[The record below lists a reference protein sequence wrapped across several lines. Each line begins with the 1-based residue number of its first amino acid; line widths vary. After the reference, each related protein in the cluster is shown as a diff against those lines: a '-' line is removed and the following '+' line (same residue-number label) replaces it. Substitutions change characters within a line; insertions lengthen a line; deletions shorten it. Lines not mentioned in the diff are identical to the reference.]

1 MIITFP
7 DRSKKKFK
15 KGITSLEVAE
25 SIGSRLANDAIA
37 AKVDGVLVD
46 LSKKI
51 SKDSKLEI
59 LTGSSPEGVDV
70 LRHSC
75 AHLLSHAVKRLFP
88 KALPTIGPVIENG
101 FYYDFDS
108 SPFSDEDLEKIG
120 SEMKKIVKEKI
131 LVERFE
137 LSKKD
142 ALKMFSKNKYKKELI
157 NESKG
162 KLSYY
167 KQADFKDLCTGPH
180 VINTSRLKA
189 FKITKSS
196 GSYWR
201 GDSKNKQLQ
210 RIYGVCFSDKKTLNL
225 HLQMMEE
232 ALKRDHKLL
241 AEGKLY
247 MISDLVGKG
256 LPIWLPKGEIVKKEI
271 ENYAVEIEDEAGFER
286 VSTPHIAKE
295 ELFLASGH
303 LPHYEDDMFPKMKMD
318 DGTYYLKAMNCPLH
332 HIIFGHGVR
341 SYRELP
347 LRLAEYGTVYRNEM
361 SGVLSGLLRV
371 RMLSMNDAHI
381 YCSKE
386 QIGPEIKNVISMI
399 NDYYKTFGFK
409 NYYFRLSLWDPKNK
423 EKYISEPANWK
434 YSEAQLRKVLK
445 ELKVDFIE
453 VEDEA
458 AFYGPKIDIQFKTVT
473 GREETLST
481 IQLDFAAKKRFG
493 LKYIDKKGKVN
504 NDVFVIHRAPL
515 SVHERFIA
523 FLIEHYG
530 GNFPLWLSPVQVR
543 ILPIS
548 DKFNS
553 YANSLKK
560 ELPFRV
566 EVDSRAESINKK
578 VRNAQLEKIPVMVII
593 GGKEMVGKTVSVR
606 TLDGNVKFGIKKS
619 VFIKKITEFIS
630 SRSRQVSFK

>member
-15 KGITSLEVAE
+15 KNVNSLEISE

-37 AKVDGVLVD
+37 ARVNNLLVD
-46 LSKKI
+46 LTKKI
-51 SKDSKLEI
+51 GKDSKVEI
-59 LTGSSPEGVDV
+59 LTGSSPEGLEV

-75 AHLLSHAVKRLFP
+75 AHLLAHAVKRLFP

-101 FYYDFDS
+101 FYYDFDAS
-108 SPFSDEDLEKIG
+108 SFSEADLEKIEQ
-120 SEMKKIVKEKI
+120 EMKKIVNEKI

-142 ALKMFSKNKYKKELI
+142 ALKLFGKNKYKKELI

-167 KQADFKDLCTGPH
+167 EQGDFKDLCTGPH
-180 VINTSRLKA
+180 VINTSKIKA
-189 FKITKSS
+189 FKLTKSS

-201 GDSKNKQLQ
+201 GNSKNKQLQ
-210 RIYGVCFSDKKTLNL
+210 RIYGVCFADKKSLKL
-225 HLQMMEE
+225 HLKMMEE

-256 LPIWLPKGEIVKKEI
+256 LPIWLPKGEIIKREI
-271 ENYAVEIEDEAGFER
+271 EKYALEVEDKAGFQR

-295 ELFLASGH
+295 ELFLTSGH
-303 LPHYEDDMFPKMKMD
+303 LPYYEEDMFPKMKMD
-318 DGTYYLKAMNCPLH
+318 DGTFYLKAMNCPLH
-332 HIIFGHGVR
+332 HIIFDHGIR

-347 LRLAEYGTVYRNEM
+347 LRIAEYGTTYRNEL

-386 QIGPEIKNVISMI
+386 QIGSEVKSVISMI
-399 NDYYKTFGFK
+399 TDYYKTFGFK

-423 EKYISEPANWK
+423 SKYIREPSNWK

-445 ELKVDFIE
+445 ELKVDF
-453 VEDEA
+453 VEANDEA

-481 IQLDFAAKKRFG
+481 VQLDFAAKKRFG
-493 LKYIDKKGKVN
+493 LKFVDKNGKVN
-504 NDVFVIHRAPL
+504 NEVFVIHRAPL
-515 SVHERFIA
+515 SVHERFLA

-530 GNFPLWLSPVQVR
+530 GSFPLWLSPVQVR

-553 YANSLKK
+553 YANSLKE

-566 EVDSRAESINKK
+566 EIDSRAESINKK
-578 VRNAQLEKIPVMVII
+578 VRNAQLEKVPVMLIV
-593 GGKEMVGKTVSVR
+593 GEKEIKNNSVSVR
-606 TLDGNVKFGIKKS
+606 TLDGEVKFGIKKS
-619 VFIKKITEFIS
+619 VFIKRIS
-630 SRSRQVSFK
+630 DLINSRSRQVSFK

>member
-7 DRSKKKFK
+7 DKSKKNFK
-15 KGITSLEVAE
+15 RGVTSLEVAE

-37 AKVDGVLVD
+37 AKVEGVLVD
-46 LSKKI
+46 LSRKI

-59 LTGSSPEGVDV
+59 LTGSSIVGVEV

-75 AHLLSHAVKRLFP
+75 AHLLAHAVKRLFP

-101 FYYDFDS
+101 FYYDFDA
-108 SPFSDEDLEKIG
+108 SPFSEVDLEKIEL
-120 SEMKKIVKEKI
+120 EMEKIVKEKI

-137 LSKKD
+137 VSKND
-142 ALKMFSKNKYKKELI
+142 AMKLFGKNKYKKELI

-162 KLSYY
+162 KISYY
-167 KQADFKDLCTGPH
+167 RQGDFKDLCTGPH
-180 VINTSRLKA
+180 IVNTARLKA

-210 RIYGVCFSDKKTLNL
+210 RIYGVCFADKKDLKL
-225 HLQMMEE
+225 HLKMLEE

-256 LPIWLPKGEIVKKEI
+256 LPIWLPKGEIVKK
-271 ENYAVEIEDEAGFER
+271 VIEDYALEMEEKAGFQR

-303 LPHYEDDMFPKMKMD
+303 LPHYEADMFPKMKMD

-332 HIIFGHGVR
+332 HIIFSHGVR

-347 LRLAEYGTVYRNEM
+347 LRIAEYGTVYRNEM

-381 YCSKE
+381 YCSKD
-386 QIGPEIKNVISMI
+386 QIGSEVKSVISMI
-399 NDYYKTFGFK
+399 EEYYKTFGFK

-434 YSEAQLRKVLK
+434 YAEAQLRKVLK
-445 ELKVDFIE
+445 ELKVNFEE

-481 IQLDFAAKKRFG
+481 VQLDFAAKKRFG
-493 LKYIDKKGKVN
+493 LKFVDKDGKVN

-530 GNFPLWLSPVQVR
+530 GNFPLWLAPVQVR

-548 DKFNS
+548 DKVKS
-553 YANSLKK
+553 YVDSLKK

-593 GGKEMVGKTVSVR
+593 GEKEMAGNTVSVR
-606 TLDGNVKFGIKKS
+606 TLDGNVKYGIKKS
-619 VFIKKITEFIS
+619 VFVKKISDLIS
-630 SRSRQVSFK
+630 SKSRQVSFK